1 MDILYRK
8 KDEKGAKTT
17 AAMGEYKDTIRKLI
31 GDQVRAGY
39 DEEVRKAEEELMEEQ
54 RKAVRQ
60 IMEEHKVA
68 IRQIVEGEKKSIWER
83 AEALRKSMLNL
94 DMSRQD

>member
-1 MDILYRK
+1 MDVRGNLDK
-8 KDEKGAKTT
+8 KGAKTT

-31 GDQVRAGY
+31 GDQVRAAY
-39 DEEVRKAEEELMEEQ
+39 DEEVRKAEQELREEQ
-54 RKAVRQ
+54 RKAVRH
-60 IMEEHKVA
+60 ILEEHRAA
-68 IRQIVEGEKKSIWER
+68 IRQVVEEEKKSIWEK

>member
-31 GDQVRAGY
+31 GDQVRAAY
-39 DEEVRKAEEELMEEQ
+39 DEEVRKAEQELREEQ
-54 RKAVRQ
+54 RNAVRQ
-60 IMEEHKVA
+60 ILEEHKVA
-68 IRQIVEGEKKSIWER
+68 IRQIVEEEKKSIWEK
-83 AEALRKSMLNL
+83 AEALRKSILNL
-94 DMSRQD
+94 GL